1 MEQPTRQPEV
11 KEKDEISLKELILKL
26 QDLVSFLLRKWL
38 LILIAG
44 IVGAGLGLFY
54 SSTRK
59 PVFLAELTFVLE
71 DSKSSSLGAYSSIAS
86 QFGIDVGGSS
96 GVGVFSADN
105 ILTFLKSRL
114 MVEKTL
120 LSPVQYQGKE
130 MSFADLYIQVN
141 NFRKGWEKNPELAKI
156 SFPVNPDRSKFTI
169 VQDSLLNMI
178 YESIVKNDLQISKPD
193 KKGSFITV
201 ASGSLNEVYAKEFT
215 IKLVDEATTFYIDT
229 KTKRSK
235 TNVDMLQ
242 AKADSLE
249 ILLNRK
255 VYSAAVS
262 KDLNLNPARSVA
274 SVQTEVMT
282 RDKALLQTV
291 YAEVVKN
298 LELSRMS
305 MAQETPLIQIIDS
318 PILPLKRKKFGWAK
332 GIFFGGLLG
341 GFVVIGTLVGRKIY
355 RDIMA

>member
-11 KEKDEISLKELILKL
+11 KEKDEISLKDLILKL
-26 QDLVSFLLRKWL
+26 QELVNLLLRKWL
-38 LILIAG
+38 LIVIAG

-59 PVFLAELTFVLE
+59 PVYMAELTFVLE
-71 DSKSSSLGAYSSIAS
+71 DSKSNSLGAYSSIAS

-96 GVGVFSADN
+96 GVGVFSGDN
-105 ILTFLKSRL
+105 ILLFLKSRL

-120 LSPVQYQGKE
+120 LSPIQYQGKE

-141 NFRKGWEKNPELAKI
+141 NFRKGWAKNPELAKI
-156 SFPVNPDRSKFTI
+156 SFPANPDRSKFS
-169 VQDSLLNMI
+169 VLQDSVLNTI
-178 YESIVKNDLQISKPD
+178 FESITKNDLQITKPD
-193 KKGSFITV
+193 KKGSFINV
-201 ASGSLNEVYAKEFT
+201 ACSSLNEVFAKGFT
-215 IKLVDEATTFYIDT
+215 IKLVDEATTFYVDT

-235 TNVDMLQ
+235 ANVDLLQ

-249 ILLNRK
+249 RLLNK
-255 VYSAAVS
+255 KAYSAAVS

-274 SVQTEVMT
+274 SVETEVMT
-282 RDKALLQTV
+282 RDKGLLQTA
-291 YAEVVKN
+291 YAQVVQN
-298 LELSRMS
+298 LELSKMS

-318 PILPLKRKKFGWAK
+318 PILPLKRKKFGWVK

-341 GFVVIGTLVGRKIY
+341 GFVVIGTLVGRKVY